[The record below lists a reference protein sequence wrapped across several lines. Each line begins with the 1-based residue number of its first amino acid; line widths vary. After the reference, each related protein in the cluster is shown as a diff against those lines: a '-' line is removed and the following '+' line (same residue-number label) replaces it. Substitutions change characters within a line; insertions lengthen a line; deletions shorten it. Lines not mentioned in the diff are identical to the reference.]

1 MPVHPRLG
9 FALLLVGL
17 APAQAAAECALS
29 GALPPHRKAGT
40 AEVKVTGSRTAQGSF
55 PAICGAYF
63 VLDAGAMGK
72 AGDGMVFETCLPGI
86 GKLQVSGGTGR
97 RKAGPVA
104 DFGLIV
110 NTDTSSLM
118 GSAGGANKVVLGADL
133 FSATV
138 KGKVASFGRPRPGKP
153 SEELT
158 LDVKFDC
165 SK

>member
-1 MPVHPRLG
+1 VPVRSRLG
-9 FALLLVGL
+9 IALLLAAL
-17 APAQAAAECALS
+17 APAQAVAECALS
-29 GALPPHRKAGT
+29 GVLPPHRKAGI
-40 AEVKVTGSRTAQGSF
+40 AEVKVTGTRVVQGRF

-86 GKLQVSGGTGR
+86 GKLQVSGGAGK

-118 GSAGGANKVVLGADL
+118 GSAGGANKVVLGPDL

-138 KGKVASFGRPRPGKP
+138 KGQVASFGRPRPGKP
-153 SEELT
+153 SEALT
-158 LDVKFDC
+158 LDVTFDC
-165 SK
+165 GK

>member
-1 MPVHPRLG
+1 VPSLKRLSL
-9 FALLLVGL
+9 ALLLSAL
-17 APAQAAAECALS
+17 APAQAAAECTLA
-29 GALPPHRKAGT
+29 GVLPPHRKAGV
-40 AEVKVTGSRTAQGSF
+40 AEVKVTGSRTAQGRF

-86 GKLQVSGGTGR
+86 GKLQVSGGAGK

-104 DFGLIV
+104 DFGLVV
-110 NTDTSSLM
+110 NTDSSSLM
-118 GSAGGANKVVLGADL
+118 GSAGGANKAVLGADL

-138 KGKVASFGRPRPGKP
+138 KAKVSTFGRARPGHP
-153 SEELT
+153 SEELV